1 MTMITILI
9 TYQVIVID
17 EEGQETEDTVDLLD
31 TTWPH
36 RQR

>member
-1 MTMITILI
+1 MINNN
-9 TYQVIVID
+9 QVIVID
-17 EEGQETEDTVDLLD
+17 EEGQETEDTVELLD